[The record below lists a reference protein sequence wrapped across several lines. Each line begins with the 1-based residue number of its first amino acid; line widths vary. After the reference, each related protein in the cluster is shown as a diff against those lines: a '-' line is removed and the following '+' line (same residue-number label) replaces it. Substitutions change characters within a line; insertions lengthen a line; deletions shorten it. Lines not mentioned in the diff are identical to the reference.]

1 MGSFGTLAKLPL
13 CYKRYV
19 LVHPGLAH
27 LPNSPL
33 RTGTAPSRA
42 EQWCS
47 TYGINGVLHESFV
60 HMRYIWLKSAISSDR
75 RPADMRT
82 LGYNQALPSNPGT
95 QWVVVSAGIAQER
108 VVMARSQMPDIDR
121 MLQRPSG
128 ARMYE

>member
-1 MGSFGTLAKLPL
+1 MLSSLPL
-13 CYKRYV
+13 ALGRR
-19 LVHPGLAH
+19 PEAREH
-27 LPNSPL
+27 LLLLYTIRNTPHSHQNVMC
-33 RTGTAPSRA
+33 
-42 EQWCS
+42 EQCWRCCPFS
-47 TYGINGVLHESFV
+47 EHDP
-60 HMRYIWLKSAISSDR
+60 MRYIWLKSAISSDR